1 LGSVGGGGAI
11 SAMRAFRLLRVFKL
25 AKAWQKF
32 KDLLVTIGNTMV
44 DIGNFSI
51 LLLLLIFTYT
61 LLGLELFSFKV
72 AFNEM
77 HEKDLE
83 NGKAP

>member
-1 LGSVGGGGAI
+1 
-11 SAMRAFRLLRVFKL
+11 MRAFRLLRVFKL

-32 KDLLVTIGNTMV
+32 KDLLLTIGNTMV

-61 LLGLELFSFKV
+61 LLGLELFSFQV

>member
-1 LGSVGGGGAI
+1 
-11 SAMRAFRLLRVFKL
+11 MRAFRLLRVFKL

-72 AFNEM
+72 AFDEM
-77 HEKDLE
+77 HGKDLE